1 MLNYRQ
7 EDDAGEP
14 VVDERRINLIVGV
27 SWRLSMIEAGE
38 AAGASRGWAR
48 EAIEYFLWAFTPLRP
63 MTARD
68 IYELV
73 STNAFTTRG
82 LYLNVGYWKNA
93 RTIDEACQSLAE
105 LVGSTAA
112 MGPGDD
118 VVDVGF
124 GFAAQDVFWMEHFA
138 PRRITGLNVTP
149 LQVRTAR
156 ERVRALGMADRI
168 DLREGS
174 ATAMQLPSTSCD
186 VVTAVECAFHFNT
199 RELFLA
205 EAFRVLRPG
214 GRLVLADVI
223 RNSPEAQPLRRVA
236 QDLVWRTFA
245 KKFAVP
251 AENADR
257 RDAYAKKLEA
267 AGFAEVRVESIRNH
281 VFPGWHRS
289 LSQDRA
295 LLRRLH
301 PVGRLPYRLLLRLDA
316 NTVYSAFDYV
326 LASARKPS

>member
-1 MLNYRQ
+1 LVAPLNAARSQ
-7 EDDAGEP
+7 GTRRGTLSF
-14 VVDERRINLIVGV
+14 ERLVPLICH
-27 SWRLSMIEAGE
+27 
-38 AAGASRGWAR
+38 AA
-48 EAIEYFLWAFTPLRP
+48 
-63 MTARD
+63 
-68 IYELV
+68 
-73 STNAFTTRG
+73 
-82 LYLNVGYWKNA
+82 
-93 RTIDEACQSLAE
+93 
-105 LVGSTAA
+105 
-112 MGPGDD
+112 
-118 VVDVGF
+118 

-174 ATAMQLPSTSCD
+174 ATAMQLPSASCD

-223 RNSPEAQPLRRVA
+223 RNSPEAQPLRRMA
-236 QDLVWRTFA
+236 QDFVWRTFA

-257 RDAYAKKLEA
+257 RDAYTKKLEA

-301 PVGRLPYRLLLRLDA
+301 PVGRLPYRLLLRSDA

>member
-1 MLNYRQ
+1 
-7 EDDAGEP
+7 
-14 VVDERRINLIVGV
+14 
-27 SWRLSMIEAGE
+27 
-38 AAGASRGWAR
+38 
-48 EAIEYFLWAFTPLRP
+48 

-82 LYLNVGYWKNA
+82 LYLNLGYWKNA
-93 RTIDEACQSLAE
+93 RTIDEACEALAE

-118 VVDVGF
+118 IVDVGF

-174 ATAMQLPSTSCD
+174 ATAMQLPSASCD
-186 VVTAVECAFHFNT
+186 IVTAVECAFHFNT

-223 RNSPEAQPLRRVA
+223 RNSPEAQPLRRMA
-236 QDLVWRTFA
+236 QDFVWRTFA

-301 PVGRLPYRLLLRLDA
+301 PVGRIPYRLLLRLDA
-316 NTVYSAFDYV
+316 NTVYSALDYV